1 MKFKIVLIMLLGVIF
16 SMSAH
21 ILQEGFETAY
31 VDSLTGETIVPGGWQ
46 ILDGDGDSY
55 NWFCYDVNNT
65 AHNGLQSLASESW
78 KGEGGIGALT
88 PDNWVITP
96 AITIPDSTN
105 LYWWIATQDVLYPN
119 EHYGVFLSDSGGDIA
134 DFTTL
139 LYSETLDTLNVVWQQ
154 RAVNLQ
160 EWAGQTVYLAWRHYN
175 CTDNYRVKIDDILVT
190 NENVDSDESDLVVSS
205 GIIDRI
211 YPNPFNPETN
221 INFYINE
228 PGQVNLSVYNIKGQL
243 VENLVSGNMDRGEQN
258 IIWKADDQ
266 PSGMYLFRLKTS
278 DGESTGKAMLLK

>member
-1 MKFKIVLIMLLGVIF
+1 MKFKIILLILLGVIF

-46 ILDGDGDSY
+46 IIDGDGDTY
-55 NWFCYDVNNT
+55 NWFCYSTQNT

-78 KGEGGIGALT
+78 KGGIGALT

-96 AITIPDSTN
+96 AITIPDSTD
-105 LYWWIATQDVLYPN
+105 LYWWIATQDVLFPN
-119 EHYGVFLSDSGGDIA
+119 ENYGVYLSTTGSDLA
-134 DFTTL
+134 DFTAL
-139 LYSETLDTLNVVWQQ
+139 LFSETLDTLNVVWQQ